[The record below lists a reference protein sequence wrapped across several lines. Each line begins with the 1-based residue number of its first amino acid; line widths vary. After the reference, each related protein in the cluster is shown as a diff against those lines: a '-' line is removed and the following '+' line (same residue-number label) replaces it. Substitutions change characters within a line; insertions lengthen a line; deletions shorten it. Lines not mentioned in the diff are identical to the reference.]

1 MTRFGYSIAAEP
13 RRRSMLTMR
22 LALLPLIGL
31 AFPALAQLDGRVVS
45 PEGALEGVVVSARK
59 SGSPV
64 TISVVS
70 GADGRFSFPAAR
82 LEPGSYALRI
92 RATGYELEA
101 PRTAELAD
109 GNGSAP
115 VELKLR
121 KSSDLGAQLT
131 NAEWLASF
139 PGTPDQKKFL
149 YGCVSCHT
157 LERVA
162 KSNHDAARFQ
172 EVMKRMATYTN
183 NSHVERPQVRVVARD
198 PMRDFGPDSD
208 KQAAYLATL
217 NQSSGAWSYELKTLP
232 RVKGKGTR
240 VVITEYDLPRRPL
253 MPHDVIV
260 DQDGIV
266 WYSQFDQQF
275 LGRFDPKTLKHAE
288 FAIPVQRPDYPKG
301 TLDLEVDPE
310 GNLWLSHMFQSGIVK
325 FDKKTEKFQAFPL
338 PSGVVNENSQQS
350 MVGPQ
355 RWTVDRKVWL
365 NDAGIP
371 GLHRLDMATGKFE
384 TWTPYKN
391 LKGPHSVYGIYAD
404 SRNNIF
410 FMDFGG
416 ENVGKIEAATGKLTL
431 FPTPTPRSR
440 PRRGRMDE
448 QDRVWFAEWRAEKI
462 GMFDTKTEKFREWPV
477 PAPYT
482 APYDVVLDKAG
493 KVWTAGM
500 NTDRVLRMD
509 LETGEFS
516 EYPLPSQ
523 TNIRRIFVDNSVTP
537 PTFWVGNN
545 HHASIVKVEPLE

>member
-1 MTRFGYSIAAEP
+1 MTRRLLLVASAGLMFVGFLSGWGIAPAATQI
-13 RRRSMLTMR
+13 STALT
-22 LALLPLIGL
+22 
-31 AFPALAQLDGRVVS
+31 GRVS
-45 PEGALEGVVVSARK
+45 SAEEGAMEGVVVSAK
-59 SGSPV
+59 KAGSMV
-64 TISVVS
+64 TVSVVS
-70 GADGRFSFPAAR
+70 DERGRFAFPSSK
-82 LEPGSYALRI
+82 LGSGSYSLKI
-92 RATGYELEA
+92 RATGYELDGRGSVEI
-101 PRTAELAD
+101 TLAL
-109 GNGSAP
+109 P
-115 VELKLR
+115 VEVDLKLR
-121 KSSDLGAQLT
+121 KVRDITPQMT
-131 NAEWLASF
+131 NAEWIASF
-139 PGTPDQKKFL
+139 PGTPEQKKFL
-149 YGCVSCHT
+149 YGCVGCHT

-162 KSNHDAARFQ
+162 KSKHDAAGFMQ
-172 EVMKRMATYTN
+172 VMKRMAGYAN

-217 NQSSGAWSYELKTLP
+217 NQSSGNWSYPLTTLP
-232 RVKGKGTR
+232 RVKGKSTR

-260 DQDGIV
+260 DRDGIV

-275 LGRFDPKTLKHAE
+275 LGRFDPKTLAHAE
-288 FAIPVQRPDYPKG
+288 FAIPVQRPDFPKG

-325 FDKKTEKFQAFPL
+325 FDKKTEKFQTFPL
-338 PSGVVNENSQQS
+338 PKDVVNENSQQS

-355 RWTVDRKVWL
+355 RWLVDRKVWL

-371 GLHRLDMATGKFE
+371 GLHRLDLATGKFE
-384 TWTPYKN
+384 TWKPYAN
-391 LKGPHSVYGIYAD
+391 MKGPHSVYGIYAD
-404 SRNNIF
+404 SKNNIF

-440 PRRGRMDE
+440 PRRGRMDD

-462 GMFDTKTEKFREWPV
+462 GMFDTRTEKFREWNV
-477 PAPYT
+477 PTPHT
-482 APYDVVLDKAG
+482 APYDVVLDRTG

-509 LETGEFS
+509 LETGEFR

-523 TNIRRIFVDNSVTP
+523 TNIRRVFVDNSATP
-537 PTFWVGNN
+537 PAFWVGNN
-545 HHASIVKVEPLE
+545 HHAAIVKVEPLE

>member
-1 MTRFGYSIAAEP
+1 MKRQLFATAV
-13 RRRSMLTMR
+13 
-22 LALLPLIGL
+22 LAL
-31 AFPALAQLDGRVVS
+31 AFVGGGPAPAAAQASTALTGRVS
-45 PEGALEGVVVSARK
+45 SAEEGAMEGVVVSAK
-59 SGSPV
+59 KAGSTV
-64 TISVVS
+64 TVSVVS
-70 GADGRFSFPAAR
+70 DDRGRFAFPSSK
-82 LEPGSYALRI
+82 LGSGSYSLKI
-92 RATGYELEA
+92 RATGYELDGPGSVEI
-101 PRTAELAD
+101 TLAL
-109 GNGSAP
+109 P
-115 VELKLR
+115 VAVDLKLR
-121 KSSDLGAQLT
+121 KVRDITPQMT
-131 NAEWLASF
+131 NAEWIASF
-139 PGTPDQKKFL
+139 PGTPEQKKFL
-149 YGCVSCHT
+149 YGCVGCHT

-162 KSNHDAARFQ
+162 KSKHDAAGFMQ
-172 EVMKRMATYTN
+172 VIKRMAGYAN

-217 NQSSGAWSYELKTLP
+217 NQSAGAWSYELKTLP

-240 VVITEYDLPRRPL
+240 VVITEYDLPRKPL

-260 DQDGIV
+260 DRDGIV

-275 LGRFDPKTLKHAE
+275 LGRFDPKTLMHAE
-288 FAIPVQRPDYPKG
+288 FAIPVQRPDFPKG

-338 PSGVVNENSQQS
+338 PKGVVNENSQQS

-384 TWTPYKN
+384 TWKPYAN
-391 LKGPHSVYGIYAD
+391 MKGPHSVYGIYAD
-404 SRNNIF
+404 SKNNIF

-440 PRRGRMDE
+440 PRRGRMDD
-448 QDRVWFAEWRAEKI
+448 QDRVWFAQWRAEKI
-462 GMFDTKTEKFREWPV
+462 GMFDTKTEKFREWNV
-477 PAPYT
+477 PTPYT

-509 LETGEFS
+509 LESGEFT

-523 TNIRRIFVDNSVTP
+523 TNIRRVFVDNSATP
-537 PTFWVGNN
+537 PAFWVGNN
-545 HHASIVKVEPLE
+545 HHAAIVKVEPLQ

>member
-1 MTRFGYSIAAEP
+1 MTRRLLLAASAGLMLVAFLADRGIAPAAAQT
-13 RRRSMLTMR
+13 STALT
-22 LALLPLIGL
+22 
-31 AFPALAQLDGRVVS
+31 GRVRS
-45 PEGALEGVVVSARK
+45 AEEAAMEGVVVSAK
-59 SGSPV
+59 KTGSTV
-64 TISVVS
+64 TVSVVS
-70 GADGRFSFPAAR
+70 DERGRFAFPSSK
-82 LEPGSYALRI
+82 LGSGSYSLRI
-92 RATGYELEA
+92 RATGYELDGPGSVEI
-101 PRTAELAD
+101 TLAL
-109 GNGSAP
+109 P
-115 VELKLR
+115 VEVELKLR
-121 KSSDLGAQLT
+121 KVQDITPQMT
-131 NAEWLASF
+131 NAEWIASF
-139 PGTPDQKKFL
+139 PGTSDQKKFL
-149 YGCVSCHT
+149 YGCVGCHT

-162 KSNHDAARFQ
+162 KSKHDAAGFVQ
-172 EVMKRMATYTN
+172 VMKRMAGYAN

-208 KQAAYLATL
+208 RQAAYLATL
-217 NQSSGAWSYELKTLP
+217 NQSSGKWSYPLTTLP

-260 DQDGIV
+260 DRDGIV

-275 LGRFDPKTLKHAE
+275 LGKFDPKALTHAE
-288 FAIPVQRPDYPKG
+288 FAIPVQRPDFPKG

-338 PSGVVNENSQQS
+338 PKGVVNENSQQS

-355 RWTVDRKVWL
+355 RWTVDNKVWL

-384 TWTPYKN
+384 TWKPYEKM
-391 LKGPHSVYGIYAD
+391 KGPHSVYGIYAD
-404 SRNNIF
+404 SKNNIF

-462 GMFDTKTEKFREWPV
+462 GMFDTRTEKFSEWNV
-477 PAPYT
+477 PTPYT

-509 LETGEFS
+509 LESGEFT

-523 TNIRRIFVDNSVTP
+523 TNIRRVFVDNSATP
-537 PTFWVGNN
+537 PAFWVGNN
-545 HHASIVKVEPLE
+545 HHAAIVKVEPLE

>member
-1 MTRFGYSIAAEP
+1 MTRRLLLVVSAGFVVIAF
-13 RRRSMLTMR
+13 LTVR
-22 LALLPLIGL
+22 GPAPAAAQTSTALT
-31 AFPALAQLDGRVVS
+31 GRVS
-45 PEGALEGVVVSARK
+45 SAEEGFMEGVVVGAKKAGSA
-59 SGSPV
+59 V
-64 TISVVS
+64 TVSVVS
-70 GADGRFSFPAAR
+70 DAQGRFSFPSSK
-82 LEPGSYALRI
+82 LGSGSYSLKV
-92 RATGYELEA
+92 RATGYELDS
-101 PRTAELAD
+101 PGTAEM
-109 GNGSAP
+109 
-115 VELKLR
+115 
-121 KSSDLGAQLT
+121 T
-131 NAEWLASF
+131 NAEWIASF
-139 PGTPDQKKFL
+139 PGSPDQKKFL
-149 YGCVSCHT
+149 YGCVGCHP

-162 KSNHDAARFQ
+162 KSKHDAAGFQ
-172 EVMKRMATYTN
+172 AVMKRMAGYAN

-240 VVITEYDLPRRPL
+240 VVVTEYDLPRRPL

-260 DQDGIV
+260 DRDGVV
-266 WYSQFDQQF
+266 WFSQFDEQF
-275 LGRFDPKTLKHAE
+275 LGKFDPKTLKHTE
-288 FAIPVQRPDYPKG
+288 FAIPVQRPEFPKG

-338 PSGVVNENSQQS
+338 PKGVVNENSQQS

-371 GLHRLDMATGKFE
+371 GLHRLDMTTGKFE
-384 TWTPYKN
+384 TWKPYQN
-391 LKGPHSVYGIYAD
+391 MKGPHSVYGIYAD
-404 SRNNIF
+404 SKNNIF

-416 ENVGKIEAATGKLTL
+416 ENVGRIEAKTGKLTL

-440 PRRGRMDE
+440 PRRGRMDGE
-448 QDRVWFAEWRAEKI
+448 DRVWFAEWRAEKI
-462 GMFDTKTEKFREWPV
+462 GMFDTKTEKFREWNV
-477 PAPYT
+477 PGPYT

-509 LETGEFS
+509 LET
-516 EYPLPSQ
+516 
-523 TNIRRIFVDNSVTP
+523 D
-537 PTFWVGNN
+537 
-545 HHASIVKVEPLE
+545 

>member
-1 MTRFGYSIAAEP
+1 MVSGSVGTLKAVTLNRIGLKYRTSRRGTTRESSMTR
-13 RRRSMLTMR
+13 R
-22 LALLPLIGL
+22 LLFVVSTGLVFTALLAGRGPT
-31 AFPALAQLDGRVVS
+31 AAQTSTALTGRVS
-45 PEGALEGVVVSARK
+45 SAEEGAMEGVVVSAK
-59 SGSPV
+59 KAGSTV
-64 TISVVS
+64 TVSVVS
-70 GADGRFSFPAAR
+70 DDRGRFAFPSSK
-82 LEPGSYALRI
+82 LGSGSYSLKI
-92 RATGYELEA
+92 RATGYELDGPGPVEI
-101 PRTAELAD
+101 TLALPV
-109 GNGSAP
+109 A

-121 KSSDLGAQLT
+121 KVRDITPQMT
-131 NAEWLASF
+131 NAEWIASF
-139 PGTPDQKKFL
+139 PGMPDQKKFL
-149 YGCVSCHT
+149 YGCVGCHT

-162 KSNHDAARFQ
+162 KSKHDAAAFLQ
-172 EVMKRMATYTN
+172 VMKRMATYAN
-183 NSHVERPQVRVVARD
+183 NSHIERPQVRVVARD

-217 NQSSGAWSYELKTLP
+217 NQSSGNWSYPLTTLP
-232 RVKGKGTR
+232 RVKGKSTR

-260 DQDGIV
+260 DRDGIV

-288 FAIPVQRPDYPKG
+288 FAIPVQRPDFPKG

-338 PSGVVNENSQQS
+338 PTGVVNENSQQS

-371 GLHRLDMATGKFE
+371 GLHRLDMTTGKFE
-384 TWTPYKN
+384 TWKPYQN
-391 LKGPHSVYGIYAD
+391 MKGPHSVYGIYAD
-404 SRNNIF
+404 SKNNIF

-440 PRRGRMDE
+440 PRRGRMDD
-448 QDRVWFAEWRAEKI
+448 QDRVWFAQWRAEKI
-462 GMFDTKTEKFREWPV
+462 GMFDTKT
-477 PAPYT
+477 
-482 APYDVVLDKAG
+482 G
-493 KVWTAGM
+493 K
-500 NTDRVLRMD
+500 
-509 LETGEFS
+509 FS

-523 TNIRRIFVDNSVTP
+523 TNIRRVFVDNSATP
-537 PTFWVGNN
+537 PAFWVGNN
-545 HHASIVKVEPLE
+545 HHAAIVKVEPLE

>member
-1 MTRFGYSIAAEP
+1 MTRRLLLVASAGLVFVAFLPGGGIAPAAAQT
-13 RRRSMLTMR
+13 STALT
-22 LALLPLIGL
+22 
-31 AFPALAQLDGRVVS
+31 GRVS
-45 PEGALEGVVVSARK
+45 SAEEGAMEGVVVSAK
-59 SGSPV
+59 KAGSTV
-64 TISVVS
+64 TVSVVS
-70 GADGRFSFPAAR
+70 DAQGRFSFPSAK
-82 LEPGSYALRI
+82 LGSGSYSLKV
-92 RATGYELEA
+92 RATGYEL
-101 PRTAELAD
+101 D
-109 GNGSAP
+109 GPGSAEITLALP
-115 VELKLR
+115 VAVDLKLR
-121 KSSDLGAQLT
+121 KVRDITLQMT
-131 NAEWLASF
+131 NAEWIESF

-149 YGCVSCHT
+149 YGCVGCHT

-162 KSNHDAARFQ
+162 KSKHDAGGFLQ
-172 EVMKRMATYTN
+172 VMKRMATYAN
-183 NSHVERPQVRVVARD
+183 NSHIERPQVRVVARD

-217 NQSSGAWSYELKTLP
+217 NQSSGAWSYALKTLP

-260 DQDGIV
+260 DREGVV
-266 WYSQFDQQF
+266 WLSQFDEQF
-275 LGRFDPKTLKHAE
+275 LGRFDPRTLNYTE
-288 FAIPVQRPDYPKG
+288 FAIPVQRPEYPKG

-338 PSGVVNENSQQS
+338 PPGVVNENSQQS

-384 TWTPYKN
+384 TWKPYQN
-391 LKGPHSVYGIYAD
+391 MKGPHSVYGIYAD
-404 SRNNIF
+404 SKNNIF

-440 PRRGRMDE
+440 PRRGRMDD

-462 GMFDTKTEKFREWPV
+462 GMFDTKTEKFREWNV
-477 PAPYT
+477 PTPYT
-482 APYDVVLDKAG
+482 APYDVVLDKTG

-509 LETGEFS
+509 LETGEFT

-523 TNIRRIFVDNSVTP
+523 TNIRRVFVDNSATP

-545 HHASIVKVEPLE
+545 HHAAIVKVEPLE